1 VAVVPYDYANA
12 SPTCQHFTKRL
23 TTAYNLNEV
32 DMAQIPVR

>member
-1 VAVVPYDYANA
+1 VAVVPYDYASA

-32 DMAQIPVR
+32 DMAQTQER